1 MAEKQNDKSLDMR
14 KITMAVNM
22 LLLLCGLV
30 YAMVVTISGYNGRL
44 WYKLSLMILM
54 MGYSLLFNIAA
65 LYAMNAFDNMTRQQ
79 GRSYFGYMIFD
90 VVELCFLAMFVV
102 NVGDFD
108 EPFHY
113 MALGVFLILTIP
125 RHMLYHSAVDSIKDA
140 NGGRLSNLYNTVT
153 GMNAYKNS
161 GKTGSEPVEKAHNP
175 VRASKAPGF
184 GKKAQKGTDLAKKN
198 KADKEAFPKPELRED
213 RFVKMKLDKIEGYV
227 DTRSVDDKGNVDV
240 GSSRKIRN

>member
-1 MAEKQNDKSLDMR
+1 MAEKQNDKRLDMR
-14 KITMAVNM
+14 KITMVVNM

-30 YAMVVTISGYNGRL
+30 YVMVVTISGYNGRL

-113 MALGVFLILTIP
+113 IALGVFLI
-125 RHMLYHSAVDSIKDA
+125 
-140 NGGRLSNLYNTVT
+140 
-153 GMNAYKNS
+153 
-161 GKTGSEPVEKAHNP
+161 
-175 VRASKAPGF
+175 
-184 GKKAQKGTDLAKKN
+184 
-198 KADKEAFPKPELRED
+198 
-213 RFVKMKLDKIEGYV
+213 
-227 DTRSVDDKGNVDV
+227 
-240 GSSRKIRN
+240 

>member
-1 MAEKQNDKSLDMR
+1 MAEKQNDKRLDML

-30 YAMVVTISGYNGRL
+30 YVMVVTISGYNGRL

-113 MALGVFLILTIP
+113 IALGVFLILTIP
-125 RHMLYHSAVDSIKDA
+125 RHILYHSAVDDVKQA
-140 NGGRLSNLYNTVT
+140 KPARNVYNTIT
-153 GMNAYKNS
+153 SMDGYKKQ
-161 GKTGSEPVEKAHNP
+161 GH
-175 VRASKAPGF
+175 
-184 GKKAQKGTDLAKKN
+184 GKKTEKDEGVPPRNIN
-198 KADKEAFPKPELRED
+198 KLNSLKASNKLNRNAFPEPELKED
-213 RFVKMKLDKIEGYV
+213 RFVSMKLDELEGYV
-227 DTRSVDDKGNVDV
+227 DVKSVDDKGNVDI
-240 GSSRKIRN
+240 KQ

>member
-1 MAEKQNDKSLDMR
+1 MAEKQNDKRLDMR

-30 YAMVVTISGYNGRL
+30 YVMVVTISGYNGRL

-113 MALGVFLILTIP
+113 IALGIFLILTIP
-125 RHMLYHSAVDSIKDA
+125 RHILYHSAVDEIKQGRQA
-140 NGGRLSNLYNTVT
+140 YSMVTVMGG
-153 GMNAYKNS
+153 YKNAGDGGKSSHS
-161 GKTGSEPVEKAHNP
+161 GEKTPHRNINKLNSLKA
-175 VRASKAPGF
+175 S
-184 GKKAQKGTDLAKKN
+184 N
-198 KADKEAFPKPELRED
+198 KLNRNAFPEPELKED
-213 RFVKMKLDKIEGYV
+213 RFVSMKLDELEGYV
-227 DTRSVDDKGNVDV
+227 DVKSVDDKGNVDI
-240 GSSRKIRN
+240 KQ

>member
-1 MAEKQNDKSLDMR
+1 MAEKQNDKRLDMR
-14 KITMAVNM
+14 KIAMAVNM

-30 YAMVVTISGYNGRL
+30 YVMVVTISGYNGRL

-113 MALGVFLILTIP
+113 IALGIFLILTIP
-125 RHMLYHSAVDSIKDA
+125 RHILYHSAVDEIKQGMQA
-140 NGGRLSNLYNTVT
+140 YSMVTAMGG
-153 GMNAYKNS
+153 YKNAGDGGKGSHS
-161 GKTGSEPVEKAHNP
+161 GEKTPPRNINKLNSLKASN
-175 VRASKAPGF
+175 K
-184 GKKAQKGTDLAKKN
+184 LNKN
-198 KADKEAFPKPELRED
+198 AFPEPELKED
-213 RFVKMKLDKIEGYV
+213 RFVSMKLDELEGYV
-227 DTRSVDDKGNVDV
+227 DVKSVDDKGNVDI
-240 GSSRKIRN
+240 KQ

>member
-1 MAEKQNDKSLDMR
+1 MAEKQNDKRLDMR

-30 YAMVVTISGYNGRL
+30 YVMVVTISGYNGRL

-113 MALGVFLILTIP
+113 IALGVFLILTIP
-125 RHMLYHSAVDSIKDA
+125 STSLGFFSSKKRQRCSAPAGDRCLIPKIYGYFIYSSFCRHTA
-140 NGGRLSNLYNTVT
+140 
-153 GMNAYKNS
+153 
-161 GKTGSEPVEKAHNP
+161 
-175 VRASKAPGF
+175 
-184 GKKAQKGTDLAKKN
+184 AQIL
-198 KADKEAFPKPELRED
+198 
-213 RFVKMKLDKIEGYV
+213 MKFLLF
-227 DTRSVDDKGNVDV
+227 SFQ
-240 GSSRKIRN
+240 

>member
-1 MAEKQNDKSLDMR
+1 MAEKQNDKRLDMR

-30 YAMVVTISGYNGRL
+30 YVMVVTISGYNGRL

-113 MALGVFLILTIP
+113 IALGIFLILTIP
-125 RHMLYHSAVDSIKDA
+125 RHMLYHSAVDEIKQGRQA
-140 NGGRLSNLYNTVT
+140 RQAYSMVTAMGG
-153 GMNAYKNS
+153 YKNAGDGGKSSHS
-161 GKTGSEPVEKAHNP
+161 GEKTPHRNINKLNSLKA
-175 VRASKAPGF
+175 S
-184 GKKAQKGTDLAKKN
+184 N
-198 KADKEAFPKPELRED
+198 KLNRNAFPEPELKED
-213 RFVKMKLDKIEGYV
+213 RFVSMKLDELEGYV
-227 DTRSVDDKGNVDV
+227 DVKSVDDKGNVDI
-240 GSSRKIRN
+240 KQ

>member
-1 MAEKQNDKSLDMR
+1 MAEKQNDKRLDMR

-30 YAMVVTISGYNGRL
+30 YVMVVTISGYNGRL

-113 MALGVFLILTIP
+113 IALGIFLILTIP
-125 RHMLYHSAVDSIKDA
+125 RHILYHSAVDEIKQGRQA
-140 NGGRLSNLYNTVT
+140 YSMVTAMGG
-153 GMNAYKNS
+153 YKNAGDGGKGSHS
-161 GKTGSEPVEKAHNP
+161 GEKLHTAISISSIHSRLP
-175 VRASKAPGF
+175 ISLIEMPFLSRS
-184 GKKAQKGTDLAKKN
+184 
-198 KADKEAFPKPELRED
+198 LR
-213 RFVKMKLDKIEGYV
+213 RIVL
-227 DTRSVDDKGNVDV
+227 SA
-240 GSSRKIRN
+240 